1 MTKTPSIETLA
12 DALRGLSIQNPDQA
26 QEKIEAFLAE
36 ELKGLA
42 LGERLDV
49 LGQLE
54 SIFPTAGQVMTP
66 GASDDLLDR
75 LVPLLLG
82 RDVSMDLS
90 TPELLSRLAHSLNT
104 IFTMLNELIGL
115 INSTL
120 GGNPAGD
127 ETIRQI
133 IGTSLQ
139 RQGEVQS
146 IEQYLGQIKK
156 AFLTAQQSSKE
167 AARTMAAYIITE
179 LDPKG
184 MEGSGG
190 GFKIG
195 PMKKAES
202 FDLFEEKYKRVKKW
216 YESERFLLDFLRQ
229 FEKNCQK
236 SFTQTGGG

>member
-1 MTKTPSIETLA
+1 MTKTPSIESLA
-12 DALRGLSIQNPDQA
+12 DALRGLSIQNSEQA
-26 QEKIEAFLAE
+26 QEKIEAFLAD

-54 SIFPTAGQVMTP
+54 SIFPAAGQVMTP
-66 GASDDLLDR
+66 GASSDLLDR

-133 IGTSLQ
+133 IGASMQ

-229 FEKNCQK
+229 FEKNCRK
-236 SFTQTGGG
+236 SFT

>member
-1 MTKTPSIETLA
+1 MTKTPSIESLA
-12 DALRGLSIQNPDQA
+12 NALRGLSIQNPEQA
-26 QEKIEAFLAE
+26 QEKIEAFLAD
-36 ELKGLA
+36 ELKVLEPAG
-42 LGERLDV
+42 RLEV
-49 LGQLE
+49 IRQLE
-54 SIFPTAGQVMTP
+54 GVFPAARP
-66 GASDDLLDR
+66 GITEDLGSDLLDR

-133 IGTSLQ
+133 IGASMQ

-229 FEKNCQK
+229 FEKNCRK
-236 SFTQTGGG
+236 SFT

>member
-1 MTKTPSIETLA
+1 MTKTPSIERLA
-12 DALRGLSIQNPDQA
+12 EALRGLSVQGPDQA
-26 QEKIEAFLAE
+26 PEKIEAFLAQ
-36 ELKGLA
+36 ELKGLST
-42 LGERLDV
+42 GERVDV
-49 LGQLE
+49 LTQLE
-54 SIFPTAGQVMTP
+54 GIFPAGTAMPP
-66 GASDDLLDR
+66 GASDDLPDR
-75 LVPLLLG
+75 LVSMLLG
-82 RDVSMDLS
+82 RDVSLDMS

-133 IGTSLQ
+133 IGTSLSG
-139 RQGEVQS
+139 QGEVQS

-156 AFLTAQQSSKE
+156 AFLTAQSSSKE
-167 AARTMAAYIITE
+167 AARTLVAYIITE
-179 LDPKG
+179 LDPRG
-184 MEGSGG
+184 MEGPGS

-195 PMKKAES
+195 PLKKAES
-202 FDLFEEKYKRVKKW
+202 FDLFEEKYNRVKKW

-236 SFTQTGGG
+236 SFT

>member
-1 MTKTPSIETLA
+1 MTKTPSIERLA
-12 DALRGLSIQNPDQA
+12 DSLRGFSAQGGDQA
-26 QEKIEAFLAE
+26 QEKIEAYLDE

-42 LGERLDV
+42 IGERLDV
-49 LGQLE
+49 VAQLE
-54 SIFPTAGQVMTP
+54 RIFPAAGPVMPP
-66 GASDDLLDR
+66 GAGDDLLSR

-90 TPELLSRLAHSLNT
+90 TPELLNRLAHSLNT

-120 GGNPAGD
+120 GGNQAGD

-133 IGTSLQ
+133 IGTSLEGP
-139 RQGEVQS
+139 GEVQS

-167 AARTMAAYIITE
+167 ALRTMVANVITE

-184 MEGSGG
+184 MEGPGG

-195 PMKKAES
+195 PLKKAES
-202 FDLFEEKYKRVKKW
+202 FDLFEEKYNRVKKW
-216 YESERFLLDFLRQ
+216 YESERFMLDFLRQ
-229 FEKNCQK
+229 FEKNCRK
-236 SFTQTGGG
+236 SFT

>member
-1 MTKTPSIETLA
+1 MTKTPSIESLA
-12 DALRGLSIQNPDQA
+12 DALRGLSIQNPEQA
-26 QEKIEAFLAE
+26 QEKIEAFLAD
-36 ELKGLA
+36 ELKVLA

-133 IGTSLQ
+133 IGASMQ

-229 FEKNCQK
+229 FEKNCRK
-236 SFTQTGGG
+236 SFT

>member
-12 DALRGLSIQNPDQA
+12 DALRDLSIQNPERA
-26 QEKIEAFLAE
+26 LEKIEAFLVE
-36 ELKGLA
+36 ELNGLNPA
-42 LGERLDV
+42 ERLEV
-49 LGQLE
+49 IRQLE
-54 SIFPTAGQVMTP
+54 GVFPAVRPGMTEDL
-66 GASDDLLDR
+66 GSDLLER
-75 LVPLLLG
+75 LIPLLLG
-82 RDVSMDLS
+82 RDVSRDLS
-90 TPELLSRLAHSLNT
+90 TPELLSRLAHSLDT
-104 IFTMLNELIGL
+104 IFTMLNEIIGL

-133 IGTSLQ
+133 IGASMEG
-139 RQGEVQS
+139 QGEVQS
-146 IEQYLGQIKK
+146 IEQHLGQIKK

-236 SFTQTGGG
+236 SFT

>member
-12 DALRGLSIQNPDQA
+12 EALRALSTQNPEQA
-26 QEKIEAFLAE
+26 LEKIEAFLAE
-36 ELKGLA
+36 ELKGLNPS
-42 LGERLDV
+42 ERLEV
-49 LGQLE
+49 IRQLE
-54 SIFPTAGQVMTP
+54 GVFPAAGQGMP
-66 GASDDLLDR
+66 EDLGSDLLDR

-90 TPELLSRLAHSLNT
+90 TPELLSSLAHSLDT
-104 IFTMLNELIGL
+104 IFNMLNELISL

-133 IGTSLQ
+133 IGASMEGH
-139 RQGEVQS
+139 GEVQS
-146 IEQYLGQIKK
+146 IEQYLGRIKT

-216 YESERFLLDFLRQ
+216 YDSERFLLDFLRQ
-229 FEKNCQK
+229 FEKNCRK
-236 SFTQTGGG
+236 SFT

>member
-1 MTKTPSIETLA
+1 MAKKPSIERLA
-12 DALRGLSIQNPDQA
+12 DSLRGLSIQGPDLA
-26 QEKIEAFLAE
+26 MEKIEAFLAQ
-36 ELKGLA
+36 ELKGLDPA
-42 LGERLDV
+42 ERLEV
-49 LGQLE
+49 IRQLE
-54 SIFPTAGQVMTP
+54 VVFPAAQPGTP
-66 GASDDLLDR
+66 QDPGSDLLDR

-90 TPELLSRLAHSLNT
+90 TPDLLSRLAHSLDT
-104 IFTMLNELIGL
+104 IFTMLNEIIGL

-133 IGTSLQ
+133 ISTSLEG
-139 RQGEVQS
+139 QGEVQS

-156 AFLTAQQSSKE
+156 AFLTAQQSSAE
-167 AARTMAAYIITE
+167 AARTMVAHIIAE

-236 SFTQTGGG
+236 SFT

>member
-1 MTKTPSIETLA
+1 MTKTPSIERLA
-12 DALRGLSIQNPDQA
+12 DALRGLYIQGPDLA
-26 QEKIEAFLAE
+26 QEKIEAFLAQ
-36 ELKGLA
+36 ELKGLNHS
-42 LGERLDV
+42 ERLEV
-49 LGQLE
+49 INQME
-54 SIFPTAGQVMTP
+54 CVFPAAQAGMPEDP
-66 GASDDLLDR
+66 GSDLLDR

-82 RDVSMDLS
+82 RDVSGDLS

-120 GGNPAGD
+120 GGSPAGD

-133 IGTSLQ
+133 IGTSLLG
-139 RQGEVQS
+139 QGEVHS

-167 AARTMAAYIITE
+167 AARTMVANIITE
-179 LDPKG
+179 LDPRG

-195 PMKKAES
+195 PLKKAES

-236 SFTQTGGG
+236 SFT

>member
-1 MTKTPSIETLA
+1 MEKTPSIERLA
-12 DALRGLSIQNPDQA
+12 DALRGLSIQSPDQA
-26 QEKIEAFLAE
+26 LEKIEAFLAQ
-36 ELKGLA
+36 ELKGLGPA
-42 LGERLDV
+42 ERLEV
-49 LGQLE
+49 IRKLE
-54 SIFPTAGQVMTP
+54 GVFPAAQP
-66 GASDDLLDR
+66 GMPQNPGSDLLDR

-82 RDVSMDLS
+82 RDVSSKELD
-90 TPELLSRLAHSLNT
+90 TPELLSRLAHSLDT
-104 IFTMLNELIGL
+104 IFTMLNEIIGL

-120 GGNPAGD
+120 GGNPTGD

-133 IGTSLQ
+133 IGTSLEG
-139 RQGEVQS
+139 QGEVQS

-156 AFLTAQQSSKE
+156 AFLTAQRSSTE
-167 AARTMAAYIITE
+167 AARTMVAYIITE

-184 MEGSGG
+184 MEGPGG
-190 GFKIG
+190 GFRIG

-236 SFTQTGGG
+236 SFT

>member
-1 MTKTPSIETLA
+1 MP
-12 DALRGLSIQNPDQA
+12 
-26 QEKIEAFLAE
+26 
-36 ELKGLA
+36 
-42 LGERLDV
+42 
-49 LGQLE
+49 
-54 SIFPTAGQVMTP
+54 P
-66 GASDDLLDR
+66 GASDELLDR

-133 IGTSLQ
+133 IGASMQ

-146 IEQYLGQIKK
+146 IEHYLGQIKK
-156 AFLTAQQSSKE
+156 AFLTAQQSSRE
-167 AARTMAAYIITE
+167 AARTMVAHIIAE

>member
-1 MTKTPSIETLA
+1 MTKTPSIERLA
-12 DALRGLSIQNPDQA
+12 EALMGLSVQGTDQA
-26 QEKIEAFLAE
+26 REKIEAFLDE

-42 LGERLDV
+42 IGERVDV
-49 LGQLE
+49 LTQLE
-54 SIFPTAGQVMTP
+54 GIFPAGTAMPP
-66 GASDDLLDR
+66 GASDDLPDH
-75 LVPLLLG
+75 LVSLLLG
-82 RDVSMDLS
+82 RDVSLDMS
-90 TPELLSRLAHSLNT
+90 TPELLRRLAHSLNT

-120 GGNPAGD
+120 GGNLSGD

-133 IGTSLQ
+133 IGTSLSGP
-139 RQGEVQS
+139 GEVQS

-156 AFLTAQQSSKE
+156 AFLTAQSSSKE
-167 AARTMAAYIITE
+167 AARTLVAYIITE

-184 MEGSGG
+184 MEGAPG

-195 PMKKAES
+195 PLKKAES

-236 SFTQTGGG
+236 SFT

>member
-1 MTKTPSIETLA
+1 MTKAPSIESLA
-12 DALRGLSIQNPDQA
+12 DALRGFSIPNPDQA
-26 QEKIEAFLAE
+26 REKIEAFLAQ
-36 ELKGLA
+36 ELKGLDPA
-42 LGERLDV
+42 GRLEV
-49 LGQLE
+49 IRQLE
-54 SIFPTAGQVMTP
+54 DVFPAVHP
-66 GASDDLLDR
+66 GMPEDLGSDFLER

-82 RDVSMDLS
+82 RDVSGDLS

-133 IGTSLQ
+133 IGTSLEG
-139 RQGEVQS
+139 QGEVQS

-184 MEGSGG
+184 LEGAGG

-229 FEKNCQK
+229 FEKNCRK